1 MPSVI
6 ATSAPSTPASKRR
19 VPARSGVSAVMSCM
33 CAPDACEP
41 TLFPSGFRPA
51 RDGEPAGT
59 GIRQIGLGATMG
71 EEIERVSD
79 DEIEAEEAVSLPDKE
94 VMSVLDVNANVDLGL
109 NLAAPVDLAVAANL
123 NVAAP
128 IEAAASANLLSADA
142 EAVSLAQQHGAID
155 QGISGSADAT
165 APQHAEVSQ
174 DADADQGDAA
184 PASDPTAANAL
195 DPAAGGA
202 TGEAAGA
209 PGDAVGDTGD
219 AGGEAGGGAGGRGG
233 GATGEAA
240 GAPGDAVGDTGDAV
254 GEAGGVAGGAV
265 GDAAGGVAGGVGDL
279 LQGGSLLD
287 ANVDIHANANLAAP
301 VNGAVAA
308 NANVAAPIDA
318 AVAANIGS
326 DHAVAQSL
334 ADQQVD
340 IHQHLDDVE
349 ANATSQQDATVDQD

>member
-1 MPSVI
+1 
-6 ATSAPSTPASKRR
+6 
-19 VPARSGVSAVMSCM
+19 
-33 CAPDACEP
+33 
-41 TLFPSGFRPA
+41 
-51 RDGEPAGT
+51 
-59 GIRQIGLGATMG
+59 MG

-219 AGGEAGGGAGGRGG
+219 A
-233 GATGEAA
+233 
-240 GAPGDAVGDTGDAV
+240 V

>member
-19 VPARSGVSAVMSCM
+19 VPARSDVSAVMSCM

-51 RDGEPAGT
+51 RDGEPAET

-94 VMSVLDVNANVDLGL
+94 VMSVLDVNANVELGL

-219 AGGEAGGGAGGRGG
+219 A
-233 GATGEAA
+233 
-240 GAPGDAVGDTGDAV
+240 VGDT
-254 GEAGGVAGGAV
+254 GGAV

-287 ANVDIHANANLAAP
+287 ANVDIHANANL
-301 VNGAVAA
+301 
-308 NANVAAPIDA
+308 
-318 AVAANIGS
+318 
-326 DHAVAQSL
+326 
-334 ADQQVD
+334 
-340 IHQHLDDVE
+340 
-349 ANATSQQDATVDQD
+349 

>member
-79 DEIEAEEAVSLPDKE
+79 DEIEAEEAVSLPGKE

-219 AGGEAGGGAGGRGG
+219 A
-233 GATGEAA
+233 
-240 GAPGDAVGDTGDAV
+240 V

-334 ADQQVD
+334 VDQQVD